1 MTLSSYGNT
10 KNTIGYFDKTI
21 GVTDNKGM
29 FSFTAAA
36 RIHPNEQ
43 MDSRCDSD
51 SFGPVCFTWTGK
63 QPYALPSPLKSLQ
76 NLSFIKPIID
86 FAPDFYILYI
96 ECQESEL
103 EIIERTYDSLPD
115 WKKQAYDEGFRPPDM
130 FSHSDYLEESL
141 ISIWP
146 QRHARSLG
154 ELFKL
159 IIEWAEVSVEPFNN
173 GEQAAVL
180 SASILEKLNMP
191 VEVREELIEAFP
203 NSHVAMY
210 ILGDVNALQRPSGV
224 PNITPLFDEWIAEVM
239 LNHQYR
245 GPIVSM

>member
-10 KNTIGYFDKTI
+10 KNAIGYLDKII
-21 GVTDNKGM
+21 GVTDNKGL

-36 RIHPNEQ
+36 HINPNEQ
-43 MDSRCDSD
+43 LESRCDANA
-51 SFGPVCFTWTGK
+51 FGPVCFTWTGVA
-63 QPYALPSPLKSLQ
+63 PYALPYPVKSLQ

-86 FAPDFYILYI
+86 FAPDFYILYH

-115 WKKQAYDEGFRPPDM
+115 WKKQAYDEGFRPPVM
-130 FSHSDYLEESL
+130 FSHSNYLEESL
-141 ISIWP
+141 ISMWP

-159 IIEWAEVSVEPFNN
+159 IIEWAEVSLEPFNN
-173 GEQAAVL
+173 TEQAAVL
-180 SASILEKLNMP
+180 SASILQKLSMP
-191 VEVREELIEAFP
+191 AEVREELIEAFP
-203 NSHVAMY
+203 DSHVAMY
-210 ILGDVNALQRPSGV
+210 IQGNENALQRPEGV
-224 PNITPLFDEWIAEVM
+224 PNITPLFDEWITEVI